1 MSRAASKPGAGMRA
15 RPDTPR
21 NRGDVLGAS
30 PTYPPPQPA
39 GLTPV
44 LERNI
49 HALEARRRREER
61 RAPAQERIADAV
73 TRFTG
78 SMPFVYLHLAIFG
91 FWIMANLGWVPGVP
105 KWDESFVVLAMI
117 ASVEAIFLSTF
128 VLISQNRM
136 QAAADKRADLDLQI
150 SLLAEHEVTKLATV
164 VSAIAQRLN
173 VRSEMDGELEEIKQ
187 DVAPEAVLDELEA
200 ASPNGAPKDISRH

>member
-1 MSRAASKPGAGMRA
+1 
-15 RPDTPR
+15 
-21 NRGDVLGAS
+21 
-30 PTYPPPQPA
+30 
-39 GLTPV
+39 
-44 LERNI
+44 
-49 HALEARRRREER
+49 
-61 RAPAQERIADAV
+61 
-73 TRFTG
+73 
-78 SMPFVYLHLAIFG
+78 MPFVYLHLAVFG
-91 FWIMANLGWVPGVP
+91 FWIIANLGWVPGVP

-150 SLLAEHEVTKLATV
+150 SLLAEHEVTKLATL
-164 VSAIAQRLN
+164 VSAIAQRLD

>member
-1 MSRAASKPGAGMRA
+1 MSVRKKPANNGGHGPGAG
-15 RPDTPR
+15 
-21 NRGDVLGAS
+21 
-30 PTYPPPQPA
+30 PTYRLSPP

-49 HALEARRRREER
+49 HAIEARRRREET
-61 RAPAQERIADAV
+61 RAPAQERIAGAV

-78 SMPFVYLHLAIFG
+78 SMSFVYLHLAVFG
-91 FWIMANLGWVPGVP
+91 FWIFANLGWVPGLP

-150 SLLAEHEVTKLATV
+150 SLLAEHEVTKLATLMA
-164 VSAIAQRLN
+164 AIGQRLD
-173 VRSEMDGELEEIKQ
+173 VRSGMEQELQEMKQ

-200 ASPNGAPKDISRH
+200 ASP